1 MLVYMLACHILS
13 PTPHPPPEGLVGCV
27 RGRGGGVPRPLL
39 WMQFLIQEEHGV
51 QFVPEKKGKK
61 KGGKDARVRYN
72 GMFLIKVNQP
82 VDNKRTFH

>member
-13 PTPHPPPEGLVGCV
+13 PPLPPPEGLVGWV
-27 RGRGGGVPRPLL
+27 RGLGGGASPPLDS
-39 WMQFLIQEEHGV
+39 IPKSRGTRSSV
-51 QFVPEKKGKK
+51 RSGKKGKK
-61 KGGKDARVRYN
+61 KGGGGDARVRYN